1 MRIVIIRHGKVN
13 YCWSNYCTSKEFDNE
28 CSEYDIA
35 SIKDENIKIPNINYQ
50 KIYISELS
58 RSRDTAKKI
67 FAGSRFKKTR
77 LINEVPLR
85 SGFDTRMR
93 MPLWFWN
100 TIGRIQWFLG
110 ISRQKE
116 GYLNTRKRAGKFVKY
131 LLKENEDC
139 LVVTHGFY
147 MHSLMLEMRKAGF
160 RMSKFKIRYKN
171 GEYVLAER

>member
-1 MRIVIIRHGKVN
+1 MV
-13 YCWSNYCTSKEFDNE
+13 
-28 CSEYDIA
+28 
-35 SIKDENIKIPNINYQ
+35 
-50 KIYISELS
+50 
-58 RSRDTAKKI
+58 
-67 FAGSRFKKTR
+67 
-77 LINEVPLR
+77 
-85 SGFDTRMR
+85 
-93 MPLWFWN
+93 
-100 TIGRIQWFLG
+100 G